1 MKFTII
7 KTISLLFLLYSVIHM
22 SYGQEAMPSIEEMQ
36 KNQKIDTLD
45 IKYYTAANADEVE
58 FLSEKMRLD
67 IYPVAILHED
77 LLDNIVGLSN
87 DYEEMTLAF
96 NKLDKKLAEV
106 EALRVS
112 QIAKYEDIVELEQ
125 KRADAFKRLNEEML
139 IEHKNLSEQLD
150 LSTKVTN
157 RVLRGRNLKNIS
169 VGAIGGV
176 IGFITGI
183 LVTSDAF

>member
-1 MKFTII
+1 
-7 KTISLLFLLYSVIHM
+7 
-22 SYGQEAMPSIEEMQ
+22 
-36 KNQKIDTLD
+36 
-45 IKYYTAANADEVE
+45 
-58 FLSEKMRLD
+58 
-67 IYPVAILHED
+67 
-77 LLDNIVGLSN
+77 
-87 DYEEMTLAF
+87 
-96 NKLDKKLAEV
+96 
-106 EALRVS
+106 
-112 QIAKYEDIVELEQ
+112 LEQ